1 VVWFFSADRRLYNG
15 SRAVGRCA
23 RLGLEPAATDDKPE
37 YSGPTAE
44 SYPKS
49 RPRSFWR
56 IQNMGH
62 LLFGGFMAQSW
73 ICFWLVT
80 PPVPGQRESS

>member
-1 VVWFFSADRRLYNG
+1 MGWFFSADRRLYNV

-23 RLGLEPAATDDKPE
+23 RLDLEPAATDE

-44 SYPKS
+44 YYPKF
-49 RPRSFWR
+49 RPRIFWR

-62 LLFGGFMAQSW
+62 LLFGSFVAQS
-73 ICFWLVT
+73 
-80 PPVPGQRESS
+80 